1 MSTHVS
7 STRAFAMLK
16 IKFRL
21 ALMGFLACILF
32 SPARGAEA
40 LREGECATGAETRLR
55 ITVMGVRSAK
65 GTVTLMLYGDRDED
79 FLKKGARLD
88 RIRVPAARGRVEAC
102 LPVPRPG
109 SYALSLYHDE
119 DDNKKLT
126 KNWFGLP
133 TEGYGFSRDAAVTY
147 RLPELDEAVITA
159 LPGDTF
165 LTITLRY

>member
-1 MSTHVS
+1 
-7 STRAFAMLK
+7 
-16 IKFRL
+16 
-21 ALMGFLACILF
+21 
-32 SPARGAEA
+32 
-40 LREGECATGAETRLR
+40 
-55 ITVMGVRSAK
+55 MGVRSAK